1 MLTLRMR
8 LVCLHDR
15 EIIEET
21 LRRDPEMHL
30 YELGDLDD
38 FFWPQTTWY
47 GLTDRGTLKSI
58 ALVYAATDLPVLV
71 ALAREGQTWSV
82 TSLLERL
89 RPVLPRKF
97 YAHLAVGAA
106 PTLAATHAVEPRGL
120 HVRMLVRD
128 WAPLE
133 GIDTTTAVQLGPPDA
148 RELETFYADAYPGN
162 WFDPRMLETGAYFGV
177 REGDVLAS
185 VSGVH
190 VVSRSRRVAALG
202 NVATLPALRG
212 RGLARI
218 AVAATCHALRP
229 DVDHL
234 GLNVD
239 ASNPEGIRL
248 YEGLGFARVAMY
260 EEARVG

>member
-1 MLTLRMR
+1 MR

-15 EIIEET
+15 DSIESL
-21 LRRDPEMHL
+21 LRRDPEVHL

-38 FFWPQTTWY
+38 FFWPLTTWY
-47 GLTDRGTLKSI
+47 GLEDRGALRTV
-58 ALVYAATDLPVLV
+58 ALVYAAGDLPVV
-71 ALAREGQTWSV
+71 IALAREGQTWGV
-82 TSLLERL
+82 TSLLERM

-106 PTLAATHAVEPRGL
+106 RTLAVTHQVEPQGL
-120 HVRMLVRD
+120 HARMVVSD

-133 GIDTTTAVQLGPPDA
+133 KIDTSRAVPLGPTDA
-148 RELETFYADAYPGN
+148 RELEALYADAYPGN
-162 WFDPRMLETGAYFGV
+162 WFDARMLETGAYFGV
-177 REGDVLAS
+177 REGERLGS

-202 NVATLPALRG
+202 NVATRPELRG

-218 AVAATCHALRP
+218 AVAATCQALRP
-229 DVDHL
+229 HVDHL

-239 ASNPEGIRL
+239 AANAEGIRL
-248 YEGLGFARVAMY
+248 YEGLGFTRVATY
-260 EEARVG
+260 EEARLTGLG